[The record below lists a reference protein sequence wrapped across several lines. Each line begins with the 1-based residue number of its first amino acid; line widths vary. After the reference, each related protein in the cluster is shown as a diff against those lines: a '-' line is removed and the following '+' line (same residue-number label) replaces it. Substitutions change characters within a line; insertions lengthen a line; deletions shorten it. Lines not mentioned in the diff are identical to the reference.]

1 MQVTK
6 RSGEEIEKFGG
17 NWGRFVEDIWR
28 SGKKPGKFMRF
39 GGDVGRYWRNTRRSG
54 SRYIYITKKYLEDTE
69 RFEGCRRGS
78 GGDRSKGNAKRSVG
92 QEVQGTK
99 RS

>member
-6 RSGEEIEKFGG
+6 RSGEEIEKSGG

-39 GGDVGRYWRNTRRSG
+39 GE
-54 SRYIYITKKYLEDTE
+54 I
-69 RFEGCRRGS
+69 
-78 GGDRSKGNAKRSVG
+78 
-92 QEVQGTK
+92 
-99 RS
+99 

>member
-6 RSGEEIEKFGG
+6 RSGEEIEKSGG

-39 GGDVGRYWRNTRRSG
+39 GGDIGRYWSSTRRSRVDTG
-54 SRYIYITKKYLEDTE
+54 TSIYVTQKSREIQRDSKDVEEAPLEINPRKMQKDLWE
-69 RFEGCRRGS
+69 I
-78 GGDRSKGNAKRSVG
+78 
-92 QEVQGTK
+92 
-99 RS
+99 